1 MKFIGENLLP
11 GQIGH
16 FFIVLSLVSS
26 LIATIAFFIAN
37 KQTLPEQKNSWL
49 KIARLSFLLETIS
62 VLSIFIVLY
71 YIISHHLFEYKYAW
85 QHSDTKLQFKYL
97 LSCFWEGQE
106 GSFLLWSF
114 WHCVLGW
121 LIIWKAKKPIH
132 KEWEAGVMTVISFAQ
147 FCLATMVLGI
157 YFWGVKV
164 GSNPFA
170 LLRNEMDAPIFQK
183 PDYINFIKDGNGLN
197 TLLQNYWMVIHPPI
211 LFLGFASVIVPFA
224 YAFAGLIN
232 KKHDWIKPALPWAS
246 FSAAALGLGI
256 MLGAMWAYES
266 LNFGGYWAW
275 DPVENA
281 SLVPWLT
288 LVAGLHTNLIYKHSG
303 HSLRA
308 TYFFYIISFVFVL
321 YSTYLTRSGILG
333 DASVHAFTDLG
344 MNWQLL
350 LFILVFLLPAL
361 WLFFKQYKS
370 IPTIQ
375 KEESTWSREFWMFIG
390 SLILCL
396 SGFVIILITSLPA
409 LNKIINH
416 FTFLRKIFKNTF
428 AQPEDAVF
436 THNQI
441 QIFVAI
447 IIGLFT
453 GLAQYLKYKDT
464 PKAYL
469 KKKIWLPIIVSF
481 IIATLIVF
489 VGKVHYNHKGYGF
502 MIAIHIAIYAATYAI
517 IANAGYIILV
527 TKRNVKSAGAS
538 IAHIGFGLILL
549 GILISS
555 GKKSILSWNKTGIA
569 VFEKTEQEDPAE
581 NTTLFKGIKTDMGK
595 YMVTYVKDT
604 FNNHDRKRYYELD
617 FQPKNG
623 SKGFKLYPD
632 IIKNNKGDG
641 YSPNPD
647 AKHYFNKD
655 IFVYITSFKNDER
668 DEDTTTFRNVTAKV
682 GDTVY
687 YYNGFI
693 VLKNALINPAEKQ
706 DKFKQGEN
714 AIFIDMEVVSK
725 EGSRYAVYPGIA
737 IENNASLRS
746 LPDTVIA
753 QNLVVNFNKVIDQ
766 KEGKLEIGIK
776 ENKSLTSLLTLKV
789 LEFPMINLLW
799 LGVIVMVIGL
809 MMSFTHRMNQLKSK

>member
-1 MKFIGENLLP
+1 MKYIGENLLP
-11 GQIGH
+11 GKIGH
-16 FFIVLSLVSS
+16 FFIVLSLVAS
-26 LIATIAFFIAN
+26 LVATIAFFIAN
-37 KQTLPEQKNSWL
+37 KQKLSELKQSWL
-49 KIARLSFLLETIS
+49 NIARIAFLLETIS
-62 VLSIFIVLY
+62 VVSIFIVLY

-85 QHSDTKLQFKYL
+85 QHSDKKLQFKYL

-121 LIIWKAKKPIH
+121 AIIWKAKKTVH

-157 YFWGVKV
+157 YFWGNKV

-183 PDYINFIKDGNGLN
+183 ADYLNFIKDGNGLN
-197 TLLQNYWMVIHPPI
+197 TLLQNYWMVIHPPV
-211 LFLGFASVIVPFA
+211 LFLGFASVVVPFG
-224 YAFAGLIN
+224 YAFAGLMN

-246 FSAAALGLGI
+246 FSAAALGAGI

-308 TYFFYIISFVFVL
+308 TYFFYIISFVLVL

-350 LFILVFLLPAL
+350 LFILVFLLPSL
-361 WLFFKQYKS
+361 WMFFKQYKT
-370 IPTIQ
+370 IPTIH
-375 KEESTWSREFWMFIG
+375 KEENIWSREFWMFIG
-390 SLILCL
+390 SLVLGL
-396 SGFVIILITSLPA
+396 SGFIIILITSLPA

-416 FTFLRKIFKNTF
+416 FSFLKQIFKNTF

-447 IIGLFT
+447 IIGILT
-453 GLAQYLKYKDT
+453 GFSQYLKYKDT
-464 PKAYL
+464 TKEYL
-469 KKKIWLPIIVSF
+469 RKRIVLPIIISLL
-481 IIATLIVF
+481 IAFAIVVF
-489 VGKVHYNHKGYGF
+489 GKVNYTHKGYGF
-502 MIAIHIAIYAATYAI
+502 MIAIHVAIFSSVYAI
-517 IANAGYIILV
+517 IGNAGYIWTAL
-527 TKRNVKSAGAS
+527 KGRLKSAGAS
-538 IAHIGFGLILL
+538 ITHIGFGLILL

-604 FNNHDRKRYYELD
+604 FNTHDRKRYYEID
-617 FQPKNG
+617 FAPKNG
-623 SKGFKLYPD
+623 RKGFKIYPD
-632 IIKNNKGDG
+632 IIKNNKGEG
-641 YSPNPD
+641 FTPNPD
-647 AKHYFNKD
+647 AKHYLTQD
-655 IFVYITSFKNDER
+655 IFVYITSFKNDDAE
-668 DEDTTTFRNVTAKV
+668 EDTTDFRNIETKV
-682 GDTVY
+682 GDTIY
-687 YYNGFI
+687 YNNGFI
-693 VLKNALINPAEKQ
+693 VLNKTTVNPTEKKNKYAEN
-706 DKFKQGEN
+706 EN
-714 AIFIDMEVVSK
+714 AIFIDMNVVSK
-725 EGSRYAVYPGIA
+725 EGSSFAAYPGIA
-737 IENNASLRS
+737 IDYKTSSLRHI
-746 LPDTVIA
+746 PDTVLA
-753 QNLVVNFNKVIDQ
+753 ENLIINFNKVTDNKQ
-766 KEGKLEIGIK
+766 GKIEIGIK
-776 ENKSLTSLLTLKV
+776 ENKSLTSFLTLKV
-789 LEFPMINLLW
+789 LKFPMIKLLW
-799 LGVIVMVIGL
+799 LGVIIMVIGFL
-809 MMSFTHRMNQLKSK
+809 ISFTHRMKQMKS